1 MNKELYDTISG
12 ILIAQ
17 FHVDPAVVRPDATL
31 ETLGLDSLTL
41 MEFVFSVED
50 RFNLRIPEDKLDP
63 RQAGFTLERVVQVLD
78 GELLATSSPA
88 AAASASS
95 PS

>member
-1 MNKELYDTISG
+1 MNKELYDTVAG
-12 ILIAQ
+12 ILTAQ

-41 MEFVFSVED
+41 MEFVFAVED

-63 RQAGFTLERVVQVLD
+63 RQAGFTLGRVVQVLD
-78 GELLATSSPA
+78 GELLATSSLA
-88 AAASASS
+88 AAAGASGAT
-95 PS
+95 